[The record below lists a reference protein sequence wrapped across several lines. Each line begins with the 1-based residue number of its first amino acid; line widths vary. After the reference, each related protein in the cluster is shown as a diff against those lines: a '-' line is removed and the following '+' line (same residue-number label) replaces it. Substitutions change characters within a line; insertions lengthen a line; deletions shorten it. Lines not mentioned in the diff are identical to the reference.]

1 MASLRAFGRY
11 LPERVVGNDELAA
24 KLGVEA
30 SWIVEASGIEQRRFA
45 APDETVVTIGVQAA
59 QSCMVDG
66 IGLLI
71 ASSGT
76 ADRRFPGPAAEIAKS
91 LGLNGIPAI
100 DLPMASAGGLFGIA
114 LAAQLAPAY
123 GNVLVVASEIMSRAV
138 SGKETEI
145 LFGDGAGACVV
156 SASDDTGQRIVDS
169 VLHTDGEFAGA
180 LSLPFDAPLKMD
192 GRTVI
197 LQASRKIPGA
207 INELLERNRLKPTDI
222 AQYVMHQANLNLIAR
237 VAKTLQVPDDRFF
250 VNLQRY
256 GNTSSASLLI
266 ALSEC
271 KLSGPTV
278 LAVFGAGLNW
288 GAVLVES

>member
-11 LPERVVGNDELAA
+11 VPERIVTNDELAA

-30 SWIVEASGIEQRRFA
+30 SWIVEVSGIEQRRFA
-45 APDETVVTIGVQAA
+45 APEETVVTMGVHAA
-59 QSCMVDG
+59 RGLADG

-76 ADRRFPGPAAEIAKS
+76 AERRFPGPAAEIAKG

-100 DLPMASAGGLFGIA
+100 DLPMASAGSLFGIA
-114 LAAQLAPAY
+114 LAAQLAPSY

-156 SASDDTGQRIVDS
+156 SAYDDSPRIVDS

-180 LSLPFDAPLKMD
+180 LSLGFDSPLQMD

-207 INELLERNRLKPTDI
+207 INELLERNRLKP
-222 AQYVMHQANLNLIAR
+222 A
-237 VAKTLQVPDDRFF
+237 
-250 VNLQRY
+250 
-256 GNTSSASLLI
+256 
-266 ALSEC
+266 
-271 KLSGPTV
+271 
-278 LAVFGAGLNW
+278 
-288 GAVLVES
+288 

>member
-1 MASLRAFGRY
+1 MSSLRALGRY
-11 LPERVVGNDELAA
+11 LPERVVTNDALAA

-30 SWIVEASGIEQRRFA
+30 SWIVEMSGIEQRRFA
-45 APDETVVTIGVQAA
+45 APDETVVTMGVQAA
-59 QSCMVDG
+59 RECLVDG

-76 ADRRFPGPAAEIAKS
+76 AERRFPGPAAEIAKG
-91 LGLNGIPAI
+91 LGLNSIPAI

-114 LAAQLAPAY
+114 LAAQLAPSY

-145 LFGDGAGACVV
+145 LFGDGAGACLV
-156 SASDDTGQRIVDS
+156 SASDDSPRIVDS

-180 LSLPFDAPLKMD
+180 LSLGFDSPLKMD

-207 INELLERNRLKPTDI
+207 INELLERNRLKPADI
-222 AQYVMHQANLNLIAR
+222 VSYVLHQANLNLIAR
-237 VAKTLQVPDDRFF
+237 VAKSLQVPGDRFF

-288 GAVLVES
+288 GAVLVA